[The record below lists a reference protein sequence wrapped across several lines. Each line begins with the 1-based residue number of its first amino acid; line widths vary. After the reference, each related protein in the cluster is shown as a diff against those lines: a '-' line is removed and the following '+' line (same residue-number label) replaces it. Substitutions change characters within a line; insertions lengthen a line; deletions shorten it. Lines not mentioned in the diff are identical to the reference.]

1 MAAVVAE
8 FVGSSVTASDI
19 FDDGYGIAPVDFLN
33 DPHLVCPAWIITNPP
48 FSTACAFSLRALDLA
63 TEAWPCWCARN
74 GSKAL
79 VGMKTCSVIG
89 RHHSMRPFR
98 ARSDGQGTV
107 EPARTT
113 ATSFAWFVWG
123 KALSGPSRVF
133 WIPPGCRGSLTLPN
147 DRQRFAAL
155 SFTPADAPLLDRIE
169 ITP

>member
-89 RHHSMRPFR
+89 PSLYAPFLER
-98 ARSDGQGTV
+98 VPMVKGRWNPHA
-107 EPARTT
+107 TT

-133 WIPPGCRGSLTLPN
+133 WIPPLPRKPDIAERSSAGRGVELYA
-147 DRQRFAAL
+147 R
-155 SFTPADAPLLDRIE
+155 
-169 ITP
+169 

>member
-107 EPARTT
+107 EPARNYRHKLRLVCLGQSLIR
-113 ATSFAWFVWG
+113 AIASF
-123 KALSGPSRVF
+123 LDS
-133 WIPPGCRGSLTLPN
+133 PP
-147 DRQRFAAL
+147 AAE
-155 SFTPADAPLLDRIE
+155 A
-169 ITP
+169 